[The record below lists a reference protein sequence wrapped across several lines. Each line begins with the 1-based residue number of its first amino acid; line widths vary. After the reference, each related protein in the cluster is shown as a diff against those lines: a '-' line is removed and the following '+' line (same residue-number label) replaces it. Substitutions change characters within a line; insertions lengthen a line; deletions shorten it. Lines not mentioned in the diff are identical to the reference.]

1 MIELTGAQHY
11 LAGEQLLLQAEN
23 LGTASVAHSAAMVLI
38 ARAQTHFAAAQVA
51 ITVEAA
57 NRTIALDWHDAV
69 RPGNDERGSSI

>member
-1 MIELTGAQHY
+1 MTGAEHY
-11 LAGEQLLLQAEN
+11 LAGEKLLTQAEN

-38 ARAQTHFAAAQVA
+38 GKAQAHFAAAQIA

-69 RPGNDERGSSI
+69 RPDNDERGTTP